1 MTKYS
6 DPTANAAIGA
16 VEKEMKEKEKKIKA
30 AKEAYQKGKL
40 SEDMMVSLYRE
51 FKGIYRPLLMDI
63 FRP

>member
-16 VEKEMKEKEKKIKA
+16 VEKEMKAKEKKIKA

-40 SEDMMVSLYRE
+40 T
-51 FKGIYRPLLMDI
+51 
-63 FRP
+63 